1 MKDYE
6 RLTNP
11 NLEEYY
17 PKHDFCLGCEHFEN
31 HTCKRWNGNCAN
43 YEDFNR
49 VYDRLFDLEDKIE
62 RGEIDYVADK
72 DKEIARL
79 TEENESLS
87 KPFTDGKCVYLS
99 DSEPAE
105 GCVQSPCPN
114 YKPVEDIL
122 KENAE
127 LHARLS
133 KAVELKV
140 NVRDTLYM
148 PWKHN
153 GIYEIATLE
162 ILEIRVGDE
171 VKYITDIESDDEVF
185 LYKYKCG
192 IFSDEDFDNMVFTD
206 SAKAEARLAELK
218 GGDQE

>member
-1 MKDYE
+1 MKKCGKSFMPECEYFTTGGCVSPFNCPYKIE
-6 RLTNP
+6 QEIITTAASTPLNP
-11 NLEEYY
+11 NVIYTTE
-17 PKHDFCLGCEHFEN
+17 
-31 HTCKRWNGNCAN
+31 T
-43 YEDFNR
+43 
-49 VYDRLFDLEDKIE
+49 
-62 RGEIDYVADK
+62 DK

-79 TEENESLS
+79 T
-87 KPFTDGKCVYLS
+87 
-99 DSEPAE
+99 A
-105 GCVQSPCPN
+105 
-114 YKPVEDIL
+114 
-122 KENAE
+122 ENAE
-127 LHARLS
+127 LHARLD
-133 KAVELKV
+133 KAVVLKV

-153 GIYEIATLE
+153 GIYGIATLE

-218 GGDQE
+218 GGEGE